1 VKYKNN
7 SILYIDDDP
16 QNLSVFEFAFL
27 KRYKIFITETIPQ
40 AWEILDREEI
50 GVIISDQRM
59 PEQLGIDLLKEVS
72 QKYPEIIRILLT
84 AYADINLVF
93 EAINTGKVYAY
104 ITKPWDGEDLKIKLD
119 NALEAFNLKR
129 ENKDLIYH
137 LSKSNEE
144 LNLMNTKLHKE
155 IAENSILT
163 HAIEQTS
170 ELVILMDTAQHIVY
184 VNGAFIKVSGYSK
197 QEVVGK
203 KISDLDNNVQK
214 YLPQH
219 IWDDLKKGIAWT
231 GKFDYKKKNGETFK
245 HETTISTI
253 FNSNNQITNYVLV
266 GRDVTKEAEMQEML
280 NQKQKLEA
288 IGILAGGI
296 AHDFNNIL
304 VPIQGYALLLEDE
317 INPESQAWDDL
328 QQIINATERAK
339 HLVEQILTFSQKRT
353 IVLKKIHVIELIK
366 DALKLIKSSIP
377 QNVQTSIEINAT
389 NDYIF
394 ADPVQ
399 IQQIII
405 NLCNNAFQAME
416 NNQGILKITIQNTTI
431 EDNEKYIF
439 SDLTLGGEYLEIT
452 VGDNGMGM
460 SKEVVSKI
468 FDPFFTTKQK
478 GKGTG
483 LGLSNVHGIV
493 SSLKG
498 NICVETE
505 IDKGTTFH
513 ILLPTIKNMEQT
525 AISNQKIQKGN
536 KQLLIV
542 IDDDELVLNYLTN
555 TLKDLNYKAKAF
567 VSCKEAFEFIKEY
580 TTEISLIISDFNMPE
595 MTGKEL
601 IDKLKEN
608 NISIE
613 VILITGFKQQL
624 NKYNLSNIILSK
636 PFSTIELSQAIQKVL
651 ITQLE

>member
-1 VKYKNN
+1 MKYKNN
-7 SILYIDDDP
+7 SILYIDDDA
-16 QNLSVFEFAFL
+16 QNLLVFEYAFM
-27 KRYKIFITETIPQ
+27 RYYKIFITEDISE
-40 AWEILDREEI
+40 AWKIIESEEI

-59 PEQLGIDLLKEVS
+59 PEQLGIDFLKEVS
-72 QKYPEIIRILLT
+72 EKYPEIIRILLT
-84 AYADINLVF
+84 AYADINLIV

-104 ITKPWDGEDLKIKLD
+104 ITKPWDGEELRIKLD
-119 NALEAFNLKR
+119 NALEAYNLKR

-144 LNLMNTKLHKE
+144 LNRINNKLIKE
-155 IAENSILT
+155 IEENSILT

-170 ELVILMDTAQHIVY
+170 ELVMLMDISQKIIY
-184 VNGAFIKVSGYSK
+184 VNSAFIKISGYSK
-197 QEVVGK
+197 EEVIGK
-203 KISDLDNNVQK
+203 KISDLDKEVHK
-214 YLPQH
+214 HLLQH
-219 IWDDLKKGIAWT
+219 IWEDLGNGIAWT
-231 GKFDYKKKNGETFK
+231 GKYDYKKKNGEIFK
-245 HETTISTI
+245 HETTISAI
-253 FNSNNQITNYVLV
+253 FNNYKQVTNYVLV

-288 IGILAGGI
+288 IGTLAGGI

-328 QQIINATERAK
+328 QQIITATERAK
-339 HLVEQILTFSQKRT
+339 HLVEQILTFSKKRT

-377 QNVQTSIEINAT
+377 QNVETSIEIKAS

-405 NLCNNAFQAME
+405 NLCNNAFQTME
-416 NNQGILKITIQNTTI
+416 DKHGYLKIIIQNTTI
-431 EDNEKYIF
+431 ENTEKYLF
-439 SDLTLGGEYLEIT
+439 SDLTVGGEYLEII
-452 VGDNGMGM
+452 VSDNGMGM
-460 SKEVVSKI
+460 SKEVVNKI

-505 IDKGTTFH
+505 PDKGTTFH
-513 ILLPTIKNMEQT
+513 ILLPTIKSIEEALNV
-525 AISNQKIQKGN
+525 SQKIQKGN
-536 KQLLIV
+536 KQLIIT
-542 IDDDELVLNYLTN
+542 IDDDELVLNYVAN
-555 TLKDLNYKAKAF
+555 TLKELNYRVKAF
-567 VSCKEAFEFIKEY
+567 INSSEAFEFVKEY
-580 TTEISLIISDFNMPE
+580 HSEISLIISDFNMPE
-595 MTGKEL
+595 ITGKDL
-601 IDKLKEN
+601 IDKLNEN
-608 NISIE
+608 NIDLE
-613 VILITGFKQQL
+613 VILITGYKEQL
-624 NKYNLSNIILSK
+624 NRYNLKNIILSK
-636 PFSTIELSQAIQKVL
+636 PFNTVELSEAIQKVL
-651 ITQLE
+651 VQKS